1 LLIEGDFVGQMEV
14 AVTVPVVEKYLTK
27 AVVTGRVVERLPG
40 GASLIKKE
48 W

>member
-1 LLIEGDFVGQMEV
+1 M
-14 AVTVPVVEKYLTK
+14 VEEYLAK
-27 AVVTGRVVERLPG
+27 AVMAGGVVERLPG